1 MLIETSTWGSL
12 EITEEQIY
20 EFPKGIPGF
29 EKETRFALL
38 TLEQGPFAYLQS
50 LKEKELA
57 FVIADPFVFYPD
69 YEFELPESESKEL
82 ALKEDQIYV
91 RSIVTIKDSV
101 EYSSLNLLAPIVMN
115 TELRLGRQ
123 VVLHNSPYRTNH
135 CLWVDAGESTKA
147 MDRKDGA

>member
-50 LKEKELA
+50 LKVKELA
-57 FVIADPFVFYPD
+57 FVIADPFVFIPIMN
-69 YEFELPESESKEL
+69 LNCRR
-82 ALKEDQIYV
+82 ARV
-91 RSIVTIKDSV
+91 RSW
-101 EYSSLNLLAPIVMN
+101 P
-115 TELRLGRQ
+115 
-123 VVLHNSPYRTNH
+123 
-135 CLWVDAGESTKA
+135 
-147 MDRKDGA
+147 